1 MEDTLRYFFSS
12 LFQGFAAIVTLG
24 AMYFLYFFDK
34 IESKKN
40 QVLERL
46 KVFEGM
52 EGASGRE
59 YIIRNGIMKYLKEK
73 YIPQHKADVSP
84 YSFNI
89 NVLLFLVD
97 KFDSLEAKENNIR
110 ALLPKLLTNAIKIL
124 ITSIICLFLTGYN
137 LYLNYFLTLIGIY
150 LIVLSIQ
157 YLFLIKKTIIEISKD

>member
-73 YIPQHKADVSP
+73 TTKMLPIVFIISP
-84 YSFNI
+84 
-89 NVLLFLVD
+89 VL
-97 KFDSLEAKENNIR
+97 I
-110 ALLPKLLTNAIKIL
+110 
-124 ITSIICLFLTGYN
+124 
-137 LYLNYFLTLIGIY
+137 
-150 LIVLSIQ
+150 
-157 YLFLIKKTIIEISKD
+157 